1 MINSIMMRRDSIRHK
16 RISGIKISSSR
27 RIFGIVNLFQIRTK
41 SSAAPNMS
49 KKAKLCGLV
58 SEPKVDRI
66 VRPEVREAYIK
77 NFEERKDLF
86 KKLAKY

>member
-1 MINSIMMRRDSIRHK
+1 MRRDSIRCK
-16 RISGIKISSSR
+16 RISGIKINSSSR
-27 RIFGIVNLFQIRTK
+27 RVFRIVNLFQIRTK
-41 SSAAPNMS
+41 SSPPSNIP
-49 KKAKLCGLV
+49 KKTKLCEQVVL
-58 SEPKVDRI
+58 EPKADRT

>member
-1 MINSIMMRRDSIRHK
+1 MMRRDSIWHK
-16 RISGIKISSSR
+16 RISGVRTNSSSR
-27 RIFGIVNLFQIRTK
+27 RIFRIVNLFQIRNK
-41 SSAAPNMS
+41 SSVSSNMP
-49 KKAKLCGLV
+49 KKTKLCELV
-58 SEPKVDRI
+58 SESKADRT

>member
-1 MINSIMMRRDSIRHK
+1 MMRRDSIRHK
-16 RISGIKISSSR
+16 RISGIKINSSSR
-27 RIFGIVNLFQIRTK
+27 RIFRIVNLFQIRTK
-41 SSAAPNMS
+41 SSVTLNMP
-49 KKAKLCGLV
+49 KKAKLCELV

>member
-1 MINSIMMRRDSIRHK
+1 MRRGSIK
-16 RISGIKISSSR
+16 NKSSS
-27 RIFGIVNLFQIRTK
+27 T
-41 SSAAPNMS
+41 PNMP
-49 KKAKLCGLV
+49 KKAKLCELV
-58 SEPKVDRI
+58 SNPKPERT